1 MRFRS
6 EVVPVGDGWLALH
19 LINSN
24 AFSAMV
30 IAEKLDSLSGIDVA
44 YSVRGDGGNMD
55 VAVMFLANKV
65 STRIRD
71 MYESGII
78 DCCIHESASD
88 GAFLFSFYSMCATR
102 KEAKWSELDPDVA
115 RVLQSAR
122 ATYNAIFSAQSATI
136 PLDAAQL
143 EQTADYIVDS
153 LATGRI
159 TAVMNAAQHHD
170 DSTFVH
176 LLSVATV
183 LAFYGQAVG
192 IKGRDLNVM
201 AQAGFAHDIG
211 KRVTPHAILYKPGSL
226 ESHEMRVMK
235 NHAADAGH
243 ILRASDGV
251 PSEVITVAERHHE
264 RIDGGG
270 YPNGLKLGQ
279 LDELSMVASV
289 GDIFCALTDRRCYKP
304 RLSEP
309 EALNMLQI
317 MAGDHLEPHHT
328 RTFVHLIRDTGFSL
342 A

>member
-1 MRFRS
+1 
-6 EVVPVGDGWLALH
+6 
-19 LINSN
+19 
-24 AFSAMV
+24 
-30 IAEKLDSLSGIDVA
+30 
-44 YSVRGDGGNMD
+44 
-55 VAVMFLANKV
+55 
-65 STRIRD
+65 
-71 MYESGII
+71 
-78 DCCIHESASD
+78 
-88 GAFLFSFYSMCATR
+88 
-102 KEAKWSELDPDVA
+102 
-115 RVLQSAR
+115 
-122 ATYNAIFSAQSATI
+122 
-136 PLDAAQL
+136 
-143 EQTADYIVDS
+143 
-153 LATGRI
+153 
-159 TAVMNAAQHHD
+159 MNAAQHHD